1 MTIIMSK
8 YYLFFRACLLISLE
22 GSFQI
27 VIKRNKIMREMS
39 FHVASCYCQ
48 FYHNVIELNNFAVLN
63 RL

>member
-1 MTIIMSK
+1 MSK
-8 YYLFFRACLLISLE
+8 YYTHIFYCACLLISPE

-48 FYHNVIELNNFAVLN
+48 FYHNVIELGPK
-63 RL
+63 